1 MTLHTRI
8 VILAGEWFLHFD
20 IVKFIFDLKKNPKN
34 NAKIFAQLQI
44 PAEQIIA
51 YVLLSYAQFIR
62 FSKL

>member
-1 MTLHTRI
+1 VTLHTRI
-8 VILAGEWFLHFD
+8 VILAEWFLHFD

>member
-1 MTLHTRI
+1 MVFAFWYCQIFL
-8 VILAGEWFLHFD
+8 WFE
-20 IVKFIFDLKKNPKN
+20 KTT
-34 NAKIFAQLQI
+34 KIPFAQLQI